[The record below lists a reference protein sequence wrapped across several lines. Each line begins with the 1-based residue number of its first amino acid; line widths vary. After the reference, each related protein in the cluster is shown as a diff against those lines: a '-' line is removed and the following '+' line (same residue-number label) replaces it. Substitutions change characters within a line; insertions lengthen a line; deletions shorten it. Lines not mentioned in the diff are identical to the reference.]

1 MMQLVVDITSAARLI
16 QAMAPDWL
24 WLLKYI
30 ESEDGYVRFP
40 PAVAQWI
47 KNLNI
52 GNYPRLYEDER
63 AIGAILLKAF
73 LSIEQV
79 EELNTKL
86 EACSSHERGQLLLEY
101 ISDLGD
107 GIDAIELPK
116 TPAAQKRAEAQF
128 LAMCDE
134 ERQHATEFMQHF
146 LMGMLAGFYQSL
158 SIMVHGEK
166 LTALVAQAK
175 TGDDKA
181 FAKAVQIDKRILHE
195 LPYFKDRFAS
205 ANSEGQRDFIEL
217 VMAHMYRP
225 PYKGKIRHKALYLA
239 FSLLDQL
246 GVLERMKHSELL
258 DLCTQAGLD
267 AHANRIDDV
276 KNVSKR
282 LAEYRAFQRRGLD
295 LSTP

>member
-1 MMQLVVDITSAARLI
+1 MMQLVVDVTSAARLI
-16 QAMAPDWL
+16 QSMAPDWL

-40 PAVAQWI
+40 PVLAQWI

-52 GNYPRLYEDER
+52 GNYPGLYEDER
-63 AIGAILLKAF
+63 AIGVILLKAF
-73 LSIEQV
+73 LSNEQIR
-79 EELNTKL
+79 ELNAEL
-86 EACSSHERGQLLLEY
+86 EACSSDERGQLLLQY

-107 GIDAIELPK
+107 GLDAIELPK

-128 LAMCDE
+128 LAMSSE
-134 ERQHATEFMQHF
+134 EQRHATEFMQRL
-146 LMGMLAGFYQSL
+146 LMAMLVGFYQSL

-175 TGDDKA
+175 AGDDKA

-195 LPYFKDRFAS
+195 LPYFRDRFAA
-205 ANSEGQRDFIEL
+205 ANSEGQREFIEL
-217 VMAHMYRP
+217 VMAHMSRP

-239 FSLLDQL
+239 FSLLGQL
-246 GVLERMKHSELL
+246 GVLDRMKHSELL

-276 KNVSKR
+276 KNMSKR

>member
-30 ESEDGYVRFP
+30 ESGDGYVRLP
-40 PAVAQWI
+40 PAVSLLI
-47 KNLNI
+47 KNLNV
-52 GNYPRLYEDER
+52 GNYPGLYEDER
-63 AIGAILLKAF
+63 AIGAVLLRAF
-73 LSIEQV
+73 LPLEQI
-79 EELNTKL
+79 EELNAEL
-86 EACSSHERGQLLLEY
+86 ELCSSDERGQLLLEY
-101 ISDLGD
+101 ISDLGE
-107 GIDAIELPK
+107 GVDAIELPK

-128 LAMCDE
+128 LAMSDE
-134 ERQHATEFMQHF
+134 ERQHAVEFTQRF
-146 LMGMLAGFYQSL
+146 FMGMLAGFYQSL

-175 TGDDKA
+175 AGNDKA
-181 FAKAVQIDKRILHE
+181 FAKAVQIDKRILHA
-195 LPYFKDRFAS
+195 LPYFNDRFAA
-205 ANSEGQRDFIEL
+205 ANSEGQREFVEL
-217 VMAHMYRP
+217 VTAHMSRP
-225 PYKGKIRHKALYLA
+225 PYRGKIWHKALYLA

-246 GVLERMKHSELL
+246 GVLDRMKHSELL

-276 KNVSKR
+276 KNMSKR

>member
-1 MMQLVVDITSAARLI
+1 MQLVVDIPSAARLI

-40 PAVAQWI
+40 SAVSQWI

-52 GNYPRLYEDER
+52 GNYPGLYEDER
-63 AIGAILLKAF
+63 AIGAILVKAF
-73 LSIEQV
+73 LSDEQV
-79 EELNTKL
+79 GQLNTEL
-86 EACSSHERGQLLLEY
+86 EACSSEERGQLLLEY
-101 ISDLGD
+101 IGNLGEE
-107 GIDAIELPK
+107 IDAIELPK

-128 LAMCDE
+128 LAMSDA
-134 ERQHATEFMQHF
+134 ERQHAIEFMQRF
-146 LMGMLAGFYQSL
+146 LMSMLAGFYQSL

-175 TGDDKA
+175 AGDDKA
-181 FAKAVQIDKRILHE
+181 FAKAVQIDKRILHA
-195 LPYFKDRFAS
+195 LPYFNDRFAA
-205 ANSEGQRDFIEL
+205 ANSEGQREFVEL
-217 VMAHMYRP
+217 VTAHMSRP

-239 FSLLDQL
+239 FSLLDQV
-246 GVLERMKHSELL
+246 GVLDRMKHSELL

-267 AHANRIDDV
+267 SHANRIDDV

-282 LAEYRAFQRRGLD
+282 LAEYRAFQRRGFD

>member
-1 MMQLVVDITSAARLI
+1 MQLVVDIPSAARLI

-40 PAVAQWI
+40 PAVSQWI

-52 GNYPRLYEDER
+52 GNYPGLYEDER
-63 AIGAILLKAF
+63 AIGAILVKAF
-73 LSIEQV
+73 LSDEQV
-79 EELNTKL
+79 GQLNTEL
-86 EACSSHERGQLLLEY
+86 EACSSEERGQLLLEY
-101 ISDLGD
+101 IGNLGEE
-107 GIDAIELPK
+107 IDAIELPK

-128 LAMCDE
+128 LAMSDA
-134 ERQHATEFMQHF
+134 ERQHAIEFMQRF
-146 LMGMLAGFYQSL
+146 LMSMLAGFYQSL

-175 TGDDKA
+175 AGDDKA
-181 FAKAVQIDKRILHE
+181 FAKAVQIDKRILHA
-195 LPYFKDRFAS
+195 LPYFNDRFAA
-205 ANSEGQRDFIEL
+205 ANSEGQREFVEL
-217 VMAHMYRP
+217 VTAHMSRP

-239 FSLLDQL
+239 FSLLDQV
-246 GVLERMKHSELL
+246 GVLDRMKHSELL

-267 AHANRIDDV
+267 SHANRIDDV

-282 LAEYRAFQRRGLD
+282 LAEYRAFQRRGFD